1 MNLKKYRVTLTE
13 EERKNL
19 DALTKKGKTAAR
31 SISRARIL
39 LHADA
44 SEQGP
49 AWTDDKIQQALNVG
63 LATIY
68 RTLGALTE
76 AGVLRT
82 FPGREGE
89 VAYRLCEPGH
99 HHHLICE
106 ECGRIVEIPSC
117 EVEEWASGVAQRRGF
132 TATRHQADIF
142 GLCSDC
148 QRPTS
153 RKPAR

>member
-1 MNLKKYRVTLTE
+1 MRAEGALIDSAGLRPTRQRVAILRAVAA
-13 EERKNL
+13 ERRPV
-19 DALTKKGKTAAR
+19 TAQDLYAR
-31 SISRARIL
+31 LRGARR
-39 LHADA
+39 
-44 SEQGP
+44 SP
-49 AWTDDKIQQALNVG
+49 G

-68 RTLGALTE
+68 RTLWALTE
-76 AGVLRT
+76 AGVLCT
-82 FPGREGE
+82 FPAGEGE

-117 EVEEWASGVAQRRGF
+117 EVEEWASGVAERRGF

>member
-1 MNLKKYRVTLTE
+1 MRAEGALIDSAGLRPTRQRVAILRAVAA
-13 EERKNL
+13 ERRPV
-19 DALTKKGKTAAR
+19 TAQDLYAR
-31 SISRARIL
+31 LRGARG
-39 LHADA
+39 
-44 SEQGP
+44 SP
-49 AWTDDKIQQALNVG
+49 G

-82 FPGREGE
+82 FPAGEGE

-106 ECGRIVEIPSC
+106 ACGRIVEIPSC
-117 EVEEWASGVAQRRGF
+117 EVEEWASGVAERRGF

-148 QRPTS
+148 QRPAS
-153 RKPAR
+153 RRPAR